1 MNKISQAFQRLQSA
15 GLNRPLAAYRLVQA
29 AILISLFW
37 KWEFFLQANSIYAN
51 TPVEDPFFPD
61 WLRSVTTIRF
71 AFWGSALAT
80 GISLITSFNLLQRAC
95 SWLGFFGITLMCVH
109 QGSYNDMTFVT
120 IWWCCLWSVWLSH
133 RVDSLW
139 LSHRVD
145 TDQQELLMRRAAFL
159 SRLIIS
165 LILLGGA
172 AGKWTPEYWSGE
184 VLFDIYFVD
193 RDFWLFNYLRANYE
207 PEELQEIAKWYS
219 RQIVVVETISGIG
232 LWALPARWAALIA
245 TIILSGIVI
254 FSNKYLVSVIACLI
268 GLACVGFFVPRRPRN
283 AATLAGPATREPAAN

>member
-1 MNKISQAFQRLQSA
+1 MNKITQAFQRLQSA

-29 AILISLFW
+29 AILTSLFW

-51 TPVEDPFFPD
+51 IPVEDPFFPD

-71 AFWGSALAT
+71 AFWVSALAT
-80 GISLITSFNLLQRAC
+80 AISLITSTNLLRKIC
-95 SWLGFFGITLMCVH
+95 NWLGFVGISLMCVH

-120 IWWCCLWSVWLSH
+120 IWWCCLWSVWLAH
-133 RVDSLW
+133 RVE
-139 LSHRVD
+139 
-145 TDQQELLMRRAAFL
+145 TDQQELLIRRAAFL

-193 RDFWLFNYLRANYE
+193 RDFWVFNYLRDNYE
-207 PEELQEIAKWYS
+207 PKELQEIAKWYS
-219 RQIVVVETISGIG
+219 RQTVVVETVSGIG
-232 LWALPARWAALIA
+232 LWILPARWAALVG

-254 FSNKYLVSVIACLI
+254 MSNQYLLSVVGCLI
-268 GLACVGFFVPRRPRN
+268 GLACVGFLVPRRTHPTVVTAHPSTEN
-283 AATLAGPATREPAAN
+283 STAN

>member
-1 MNKISQAFQRLQSA
+1 MNKIAQAFQRLQSA

-80 GISLITSFNLLQRAC
+80 GISLFTSINLLRKTC
-95 SWLGFFGITLMCVH
+95 SWLGLGGITLMCIH

-120 IWWCCLWSVWLSH
+120 IWWCCLWSVWLAH
-133 RVDSLW
+133 RLE
-139 LSHRVD
+139 
-145 TDQQELLMRRAAFL
+145 TDQQELLILRAAFL

-193 RDFWLFNYLRANYE
+193 RDFWFFNYLRENYE
-207 PEELQEIAKWYS
+207 PKELQEIAKWYS
-219 RQIVVVETISGIG
+219 RQTVVVETVSGIG
-232 LWALPARWAALIA
+232 LWILPARWAAMVG
-245 TIILSGIVI
+245 TVILSGIVI
-254 FSNKYLVSVIACLI
+254 LSNQYLVSVVGCLV

-283 AATLAGPATREPAAN
+283 AATLASPATEEPAAN

>member
-1 MNKISQAFQRLQSA
+1 MNKITQAFQRLQSA

-29 AILISLFW
+29 AILTSLFW
-37 KWEFFLQANSIYAN
+37 KWEFFLQANSIYA
-51 TPVEDPFFPD
+51 TIPVEDPFFPD

-71 AFWGSALAT
+71 AFWVSALAT
-80 GISLITSFNLLQRAC
+80 AISLITSTNLLRKIC
-95 SWLGFFGITLMCVH
+95 NWLGFVGISLMCVH

-120 IWWCCLWSVWLSH
+120 IWWCCLWSVWLAH
-133 RVDSLW
+133 RVE
-139 LSHRVD
+139 
-145 TDQQELLMRRAAFL
+145 TDQQELLIRRAAFL

-193 RDFWLFNYLRANYE
+193 RDFWVFNYLRDNYE
-207 PEELQEIAKWYS
+207 PKELQEIAKWYS

-232 LWALPARWAALIA
+232 LWVLPARWAALVG
-245 TIILSGIVI
+245 TIILSGVVI
-254 FSNKYLVSVIACLI
+254 LSNWYLGSVIACLI
-268 GLACVGFFVPRRPRN
+268 GLASVGFFVPRRPRN
-283 AATLAGPATREPAAN
+283 SVTPLGSATETPAAN

>member
-1 MNKISQAFQRLQSA
+1 MNKITQVLGRLHPSE
-15 GLNRPLAAYRLVQA
+15 LNQPVAAYRLVQV

-37 KWEFFLQANSIYAN
+37 KWRFFLHANSIYAN
-51 TPVEDPFFPD
+51 IPVEDPFFPD

-80 GISLITSFNLLQRAC
+80 GIGLITTSKVLRKLC
-95 SWLGFFGITLMCVH
+95 SWLGIGGISIMCMH

-120 IWWCCLWSVWLSH
+120 IWWCCLWSVWLAH
-133 RVDSLW
+133 RIGA
-139 LSHRVD
+139 
-145 TDQQELLMRRAAFL
+145 DQHELLMRKAAFL

-193 RDFWLFNYLRANYE
+193 RDFWFYNYLRENYE
-207 PEELQEIAKWYS
+207 PAELQEIAKWYS
-219 RQIVVVETISGIG
+219 RQTVVVETVGGLG
-232 LWALPARWAALIA
+232 LWLLPARWAALVA

-254 FSNKYLVSVIACLI
+254 LSNKYLVSVIGCLI
-268 GLACVGFFVPRRPRN
+268 GLACVGFLVPRRPRKAA
-283 AATLAGPATREPAAN
+283 AATSPVPDQSAAD

>member
-1 MNKISQAFQRLQSA
+1 MNKMIQLFQGLQSA

-37 KWEFFLQANSIYAN
+37 KWKFFLQANNIYAT

-80 GISLITSFNLLQRAC
+80 GISLITSINLLRKTC
-95 SWLGFFGITLMCVH
+95 SWLGFVGITLMCIH

-120 IWWCCLWSVWLSH
+120 IWWCCLWSVWLAH
-133 RVDSLW
+133 RLE
-139 LSHRVD
+139 
-145 TDQQELLMRRAAFL
+145 TDQQELLIRRAAFL

-193 RDFWLFNYLRANYE
+193 RDFWFFNYLRDNYE
-207 PEELQEIAKWYS
+207 PKELQEIAQWYS
-219 RQIVVVETISGIG
+219 RQTVVVETVSGIG
-232 LWALPARWAALIA
+232 LWILPARWAALVG
-245 TIILSGIVI
+245 TVILSGIVI
-254 FSNKYLVSVIACLI
+254 LSNQYLVSVVGCLV
-268 GLACVGFFVPRRPRN
+268 GLACVGFFVPRRDRKAIATTHPVAETP
-283 AATLAGPATREPAAN
+283 AAT

>member
-1 MNKISQAFQRLQSA
+1 MNKIAQAFQRLQSA

-51 TPVEDPFFPD
+51 TPVQDPFFPD

-80 GISLITSFNLLQRAC
+80 GISLFTSINLLRKTC
-95 SWLGFFGITLMCVH
+95 SWLGLGGITLMCIH

-120 IWWCCLWSVWLSH
+120 IWWCCLWSVWLAH
-133 RVDSLW
+133 RLE
-139 LSHRVD
+139 
-145 TDQQELLMRRAAFL
+145 TDQQELLILRAAFL

-193 RDFWLFNYLRANYE
+193 RDFWFFNYLRENYE
-207 PEELQEIAKWYS
+207 PKELQEIAKWYS
-219 RQIVVVETISGIG
+219 RQTVVVETVSGIG
-232 LWALPARWAALIA
+232 LWILPARWAAMVG
-245 TIILSGIVI
+245 TVILSGIVI
-254 FSNKYLVSVIACLI
+254 LSNQYLVSVVGCLV

-283 AATLAGPATREPAAN
+283 AATLASPATEEPAAN